1 MDVFRIFDESVFY
14 RGFSCFLILLWLI
27 KTFFSLLNV
36 YICDI
41 FANKFFDYLDYLRI
55 SVNILLKR
63 IIKTIAVC
71 QRDFYLFRK
80 IIFFLIPNIHVVTH
94 KRTLD
99 FFVWVHK
106 VPYLGN
112 DISLSVQRK
121 DFILVVAILFN
132 TFLVKSIDW

>member
-1 MDVFRIFDESVFY
+1 MDVFRIFDESVFCL
-14 RGFSCFLILLWLI
+14 RFFCCLILFWLI
-27 KTFFSLLNV
+27 MTFFSLLIVN
-36 YICDI
+36 ICHI
-41 FANKFFDYLDYLRI
+41 FANKFFNYLDYLRVSI
-55 SVNILLKR
+55 NILLKR
-63 IIKTIAVC
+63 VIKTIAVC

-99 FFVWVHK
+99 FFVWVHI

-112 DISLSVQRK
+112 YISLSVQRE
-121 DFILVVAILFN
+121 DFILVVAILFH